1 MKREKGVCVC
11 EREKAERQGGGEGER
26 KREGAHRETGKDKKD
41 EWVVG
46 ST

>member
-1 MKREKGVCVC
+1 MKREKGVC
-11 EREKAERQGGGEGER
+11 EREKAVRQGGGERER
-26 KREGAHRETGKDKKD
+26 TGAHRETGKDKKD

>member
-1 MKREKGVCVC
+1 MKREKGVC
-11 EREKAERQGGGEGER
+11 EREGAVRQGGGDTE
-26 KREGAHRETGKDKKD
+26 REGAHRETGKDKKD